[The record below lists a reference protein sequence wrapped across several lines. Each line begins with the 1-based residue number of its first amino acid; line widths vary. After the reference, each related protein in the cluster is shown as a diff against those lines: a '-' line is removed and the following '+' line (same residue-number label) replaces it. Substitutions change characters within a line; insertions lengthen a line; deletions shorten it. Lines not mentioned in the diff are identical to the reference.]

1 MKGVALHTS
10 SVWRAF
16 RIVLFLH
23 LIFAKS
29 VQPSQ
34 LANLGFLKCSCIALI
49 FIQSSGPAVIGYA
62 VAVTLPSLLFFDSLF
77 SFIVIISY
85 VIVTAKLIK

>member
-1 MKGVALHTS
+1 MNLS
-10 SVWRAF
+10 LIIF
-16 RIVLFLH
+16 RTCKFTIL
-23 LIFAKS
+23 
-29 VQPSQ
+29 
-34 LANLGFLKCSCIALI
+34 
-49 FIQSSGPAVIGYA
+49 SSGPAVIGYA